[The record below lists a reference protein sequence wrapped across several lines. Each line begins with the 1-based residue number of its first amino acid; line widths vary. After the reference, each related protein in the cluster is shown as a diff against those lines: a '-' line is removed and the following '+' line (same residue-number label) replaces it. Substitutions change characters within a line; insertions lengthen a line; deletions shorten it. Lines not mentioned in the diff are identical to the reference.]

1 MKGNINLISYD
12 CYQQAT
18 EKQLAG
24 LKWKENRVYY
34 ISEIHNEKMQ
44 DEIYGYIDDRCRR
57 LSLSTVVNDIYRFDL
72 LKEFLNEKCTSCSS
86 ITDKKWEELERSYK
100 AFLYKKGLALY
111 VRRNR
116 PDRRNVEQQSSAQ
129 ISFLKMYYEYV
140 VKCKTADIP
149 ENEKDV
155 WDMRK
160 LDIVPRS
167 NPIRGRYRLDFRE
180 IRQKEFKE
188 IIKKI
193 LYSHCQTKA
202 MGSIKG
208 ELRGFRRFASFMY
221 DRFPEVKHFTE
232 ISRDMIEDYLV
243 YIKTDTGLTSVSY
256 TTELSVLDNLL
267 DEIGRELEIGNICN
281 LFLSSDCRA
290 YDNALPEAYSDA
302 EIRRFNC
309 ALTKLKPQLGRCLII
324 HQMLGTRIEDTLTL
338 RRDCLSEK
346 SGHYFITI
354 IQQKTRKYKRPV
366 SNQLAELIRKAIEV
380 SEKEHPDSEYIFLQ
394 DNGKLYT
401 DSMLKYHVNIMIY
414 ENDIRDDNGNY
425 FEFRTHRF
433 RHTFGVKL
441 TEMKLDDDSIARLLG
456 HEVKRLLEY
465 FKEEESICQVD
476 ENQLDDYFRKLEEK
490 DTKDD
495 TFNKRIVHYIKFYQ
509 FLNVRGYMKEIPFKP
524 EYYLKKTYPEHHD
537 RTVEEKVYMEIL
549 HKLYAFPLVPRLIFL
564 HLWCTGLRISEVCTL
579 KGDAYYWDGEDAWLK
594 VYQIKMKAD
603 KMIPIPLVM
612 YRIMRKYIEREHIR
626 PKDYIFKGKDGGAY
640 RGTTFRQEFQQY
652 CDKNGIADGS
662 YIFKTHDYRHTLATQ
677 FYDEDVSIQTI
688 RDYLGHFSEEMT
700 KQYVD
705 FMPKRIEKASD
716 TYFKKP
722 ENDLAST
729 IKAKKRGERK

>member
-1 MKGNINLISYD
+1 
-12 CYQQAT
+12 
-18 EKQLAG
+18 
-24 LKWKENRVYY
+24 
-34 ISEIHNEKMQ
+34 
-44 DEIYGYIDDRCRR
+44 
-57 LSLSTVVNDIYRFDL
+57 
-72 LKEFLNEKCTSCSS
+72 
-86 ITDKKWEELERSYK
+86 
-100 AFLYKKGLALY
+100 
-111 VRRNR
+111 
-116 PDRRNVEQQSSAQ
+116 
-129 ISFLKMYYEYV
+129 
-140 VKCKTADIP
+140 
-149 ENEKDV
+149 
-155 WDMRK
+155 
-160 LDIVPRS
+160 
-167 NPIRGRYRLDFRE
+167 
-180 IRQKEFKE
+180 
-188 IIKKI
+188 
-193 LYSHCQTKA
+193 

-366 SNQLAELIRKAIEV
+366 SNQLAELLRKAIEV

-456 HEVKRLLEY
+456 H
-465 FKEEESICQVD
+465 
-476 ENQLDDYFRKLEEK
+476 K
-490 DTKDD
+490 DTRTIPHYRRLRNEALAED
-495 TFNKRIVHYIKFYQ
+495 TKA
-509 FLNVRGYMKEIPFKP
+509 VRDEMNELLAQYRREKENA
-524 EYYLKKTYPEHHD
+524 ET
-537 RTVEEKVYMEIL
+537 R
-549 HKLYAFPLVPRLIFL
+549 
-564 HLWCTGLRISEVCTL
+564 
-579 KGDAYYWDGEDAWLK
+579 
-594 VYQIKMKAD
+594 
-603 KMIPIPLVM
+603 
-612 YRIMRKYIEREHIR
+612 
-626 PKDYIFKGKDGGAY
+626 
-640 RGTTFRQEFQQY
+640 
-652 CDKNGIADGS
+652 
-662 YIFKTHDYRHTLATQ
+662 
-677 FYDEDVSIQTI
+677 
-688 RDYLGHFSEEMT
+688 
-700 KQYVD
+700 
-705 FMPKRIEKASD
+705 
-716 TYFKKP
+716 
-722 ENDLAST
+722 
-729 IKAKKRGERK
+729 

>member
-34 ISEIHNEKMQ
+34 ISEIHNEKIQ

-129 ISFLKMYYEYV
+129 VSFLKMYYEYV

-208 ELRGFRRFASFMY
+208 ELHGFRRFASFMY

-267 DEIGRELEIGNICN
+267 DEIGRELEIENICN

-338 RRDCLSEK
+338 RRDC
-346 SGHYFITI
+346 F
-354 IQQKTRKYKRPV
+354 
-366 SNQLAELIRKAIEV
+366 SNQFCQLIANWSFV
-380 SEKEHPDSEYIFLQ
+380 FPCFLL

-414 ENDIRDDNGNY
+414 ENDIRDDKGNY

-456 HEVKRLLEY
+456 H
-465 FKEEESICQVD
+465 
-476 ENQLDDYFRKLEEK
+476 K
-490 DTKDD
+490 DTRTIPHYRRLRNEALAED
-495 TFNKRIVHYIKFYQ
+495 TKA
-509 FLNVRGYMKEIPFKP
+509 VRDEMNELLAQYRREKENA
-524 EYYLKKTYPEHHD
+524 ET
-537 RTVEEKVYMEIL
+537 R
-549 HKLYAFPLVPRLIFL
+549 
-564 HLWCTGLRISEVCTL
+564 
-579 KGDAYYWDGEDAWLK
+579 
-594 VYQIKMKAD
+594 
-603 KMIPIPLVM
+603 
-612 YRIMRKYIEREHIR
+612 
-626 PKDYIFKGKDGGAY
+626 
-640 RGTTFRQEFQQY
+640 
-652 CDKNGIADGS
+652 
-662 YIFKTHDYRHTLATQ
+662 
-677 FYDEDVSIQTI
+677 
-688 RDYLGHFSEEMT
+688 
-700 KQYVD
+700 
-705 FMPKRIEKASD
+705 
-716 TYFKKP
+716 
-722 ENDLAST
+722 
-729 IKAKKRGERK
+729 

>member
-267 DEIGRELEIGNICN
+267 DEIGRELEIGNILIRCQGCDQAVFLMDCSGSSIRMNNIFPCIKAIYCTFQRCITLCCIPCLSILFCN
-281 LFLSSDCRA
+281 VDLCIYTFVC
-290 YDNALPEAYSDA
+290 Y
-302 EIRRFNC
+302 IF
-309 ALTKLKPQLGRCLII
+309 GRCLSDSKSHII
-324 HQMLGTRIEDTLTL
+324 RLCIDLIPCWN
-338 RRDCLSEK
+338 RD
-346 SGHYFITI
+346 FFQI
-354 IQQKTRKYKRPV
+354 
-366 SNQLAELIRKAIEV
+366 NN
-380 SEKEHPDSEYIFLQ
+380 FL
-394 DNGKLYT
+394 
-401 DSMLKYHVNIMIY
+401 
-414 ENDIRDDNGNY
+414 
-425 FEFRTHRF
+425 
-433 RHTFGVKL
+433 
-441 TEMKLDDDSIARLLG
+441 
-456 HEVKRLLEY
+456 
-465 FKEEESICQVD
+465 C
-476 ENQLDDYFRKLEEK
+476 
-490 DTKDD
+490 
-495 TFNKRIVHYIKFYQ
+495 
-509 FLNVRGYMKEIPFKP
+509 
-524 EYYLKKTYPEHHD
+524 
-537 RTVEEKVYMEIL
+537 
-549 HKLYAFPLVPRLIFL
+549 FL
-564 HLWCTGLRISEVCTL
+564 HCEL
-579 KGDAYYWDGEDAWLK
+579 
-594 VYQIKMKAD
+594 
-603 KMIPIPLVM
+603 
-612 YRIMRKYIEREHIR
+612 
-626 PKDYIFKGKDGGAY
+626 
-640 RGTTFRQEFQQY
+640 
-652 CDKNGIADGS
+652 
-662 YIFKTHDYRHTLATQ
+662 
-677 FYDEDVSIQTI
+677 
-688 RDYLGHFSEEMT
+688 
-700 KQYVD
+700 
-705 FMPKRIEKASD
+705 
-716 TYFKKP
+716 
-722 ENDLAST
+722 
-729 IKAKKRGERK
+729 

>member
-243 YIKTDTGLTSVSY
+243 YIKTDTGLTS
-256 TTELSVLDNLL
+256 
-267 DEIGRELEIGNICN
+267 
-281 LFLSSDCRA
+281 DCRT

-366 SNQLAELIRKAIEV
+366 SDQLAELIRKAIEV

-441 TEMKLDDDSIARLLG
+441 TEMKLDDDSIVRLLG
-456 HEVKRLLEY
+456 H
-465 FKEEESICQVD
+465 
-476 ENQLDDYFRKLEEK
+476 K
-490 DTKDD
+490 DTRTIPHYRRLRNEALAED
-495 TFNKRIVHYIKFYQ
+495 TKA
-509 FLNVRGYMKEIPFKP
+509 VRDEMNELLAQYRREKENA
-524 EYYLKKTYPEHHD
+524 ET
-537 RTVEEKVYMEIL
+537 R
-549 HKLYAFPLVPRLIFL
+549 
-564 HLWCTGLRISEVCTL
+564 
-579 KGDAYYWDGEDAWLK
+579 
-594 VYQIKMKAD
+594 
-603 KMIPIPLVM
+603 
-612 YRIMRKYIEREHIR
+612 
-626 PKDYIFKGKDGGAY
+626 
-640 RGTTFRQEFQQY
+640 
-652 CDKNGIADGS
+652 
-662 YIFKTHDYRHTLATQ
+662 
-677 FYDEDVSIQTI
+677 
-688 RDYLGHFSEEMT
+688 
-700 KQYVD
+700 
-705 FMPKRIEKASD
+705 
-716 TYFKKP
+716 
-722 ENDLAST
+722 
-729 IKAKKRGERK
+729 

>member
-1 MKGNINLISYD
+1 MKYRVVSVLKDNRPRFLIISDIEEIEILPSKYLKHLDQINASPNTVKSAAFALSY
-12 CYQQAT
+12 YYNYLQEQT
-18 EKQLAG
+18 IG
-24 LKWKENRVYY
+24 L
-34 ISEIHNEKMQ
+34 
-44 DEIYGYIDDRCRR
+44 DEITLLSYSEQNKHFID
-57 LSLSTVVNDIYRFDL
+57 
-72 LKEFLNEKCTSCSS
+72 
-86 ITDKKWEELERSYK
+86 
-100 AFLYKKGLALY
+100 FLYWVKSGKHTEH
-111 VRRNR
+111 
-116 PDRRNVEQQSSAQ
+116 RRNVEQQSSAQ

-267 DEIGRELEIGNICN
+267 DEIGRELEIENICN

-366 SNQLAELIRKAIEV
+366 SDQLAELIRKAIEV

-456 HEVKRLLEY
+456 H
-465 FKEEESICQVD
+465 
-476 ENQLDDYFRKLEEK
+476 K
-490 DTKDD
+490 DTRTIPHYRRLRNEALAED
-495 TFNKRIVHYIKFYQ
+495 TKA
-509 FLNVRGYMKEIPFKP
+509 VRDEMNELLAQYRREKENA
-524 EYYLKKTYPEHHD
+524 ET
-537 RTVEEKVYMEIL
+537 R
-549 HKLYAFPLVPRLIFL
+549 
-564 HLWCTGLRISEVCTL
+564 
-579 KGDAYYWDGEDAWLK
+579 
-594 VYQIKMKAD
+594 
-603 KMIPIPLVM
+603 
-612 YRIMRKYIEREHIR
+612 
-626 PKDYIFKGKDGGAY
+626 
-640 RGTTFRQEFQQY
+640 
-652 CDKNGIADGS
+652 
-662 YIFKTHDYRHTLATQ
+662 
-677 FYDEDVSIQTI
+677 
-688 RDYLGHFSEEMT
+688 
-700 KQYVD
+700 
-705 FMPKRIEKASD
+705 
-716 TYFKKP
+716 
-722 ENDLAST
+722 
-729 IKAKKRGERK
+729 

>member
-1 MKGNINLISYD
+1 MNREKFREIHDLLMEQLDVSRELSDEEILEVIDELILNQSKELFFSLKEKVGLRQELFCSVRKLDVLQELIEDESITEIMVNGPDNIFVERAGKLTRWNKTFTSKEKLEDVI
-12 CYQQAT
+12 QQIV
-18 EKQLAG
+18 G
-24 LKWKENRVYY
+24 RCNRVV
-34 ISEIHNEKMQ
+34 NESMPIV
-44 DEIYGYIDDRCRR
+44 DAR
-57 LSLSTVVNDIYRFDL
+57 LENGARVN
-72 LKEFLNEKCTSCSS
+72 
-86 ITDKKWEELERSYK
+86 
-100 AFLYKKGLALY
+100 KKGLALY

-366 SNQLAELIRKAIEV
+366 SDQLAELIRKAIEV

-456 HEVKRLLEY
+456 H
-465 FKEEESICQVD
+465 
-476 ENQLDDYFRKLEEK
+476 K
-490 DTKDD
+490 DTRTIPHYRRLRNEALAED
-495 TFNKRIVHYIKFYQ
+495 TKA
-509 FLNVRGYMKEIPFKP
+509 VRDEMNELLAQYRREKENA
-524 EYYLKKTYPEHHD
+524 ET
-537 RTVEEKVYMEIL
+537 R
-549 HKLYAFPLVPRLIFL
+549 
-564 HLWCTGLRISEVCTL
+564 
-579 KGDAYYWDGEDAWLK
+579 
-594 VYQIKMKAD
+594 
-603 KMIPIPLVM
+603 
-612 YRIMRKYIEREHIR
+612 
-626 PKDYIFKGKDGGAY
+626 
-640 RGTTFRQEFQQY
+640 
-652 CDKNGIADGS
+652 
-662 YIFKTHDYRHTLATQ
+662 
-677 FYDEDVSIQTI
+677 
-688 RDYLGHFSEEMT
+688 
-700 KQYVD
+700 
-705 FMPKRIEKASD
+705 
-716 TYFKKP
+716 
-722 ENDLAST
+722 
-729 IKAKKRGERK
+729 

>member
-1 MKGNINLISYD
+1 M
-12 CYQQAT
+12 
-18 EKQLAG
+18 
-24 LKWKENRVYY
+24 
-34 ISEIHNEKMQ
+34 
-44 DEIYGYIDDRCRR
+44 
-57 LSLSTVVNDIYRFDL
+57 
-72 LKEFLNEKCTSCSS
+72 
-86 ITDKKWEELERSYK
+86 
-100 AFLYKKGLALY
+100 ALY

-354 IQQKTRKYKRPV
+354 IQQKTR
-366 SNQLAELIRKAIEV
+366 
-380 SEKEHPDSEYIFLQ
+380 
-394 DNGKLYT
+394 
-401 DSMLKYHVNIMIY
+401 NI
-414 ENDIRDDNGNY
+414 
-425 FEFRTHRF
+425 
-433 RHTFGVKL
+433 
-441 TEMKLDDDSIARLLG
+441 
-456 HEVKRLLEY
+456 
-465 FKEEESICQVD
+465 
-476 ENQLDDYFRKLEEK
+476 
-490 DTKDD
+490 
-495 TFNKRIVHYIKFYQ
+495 
-509 FLNVRGYMKEIPFKP
+509 
-524 EYYLKKTYPEHHD
+524 KT
-537 RTVEEKVYMEIL
+537 
-549 HKLYAFPLVPRLIFL
+549 
-564 HLWCTGLRISEVCTL
+564 S
-579 KGDAYYWDGEDAWLK
+579 
-594 VYQIKMKAD
+594 
-603 KMIPIPLVM
+603 
-612 YRIMRKYIEREHIR
+612 
-626 PKDYIFKGKDGGAY
+626 
-640 RGTTFRQEFQQY
+640 
-652 CDKNGIADGS
+652 
-662 YIFKTHDYRHTLATQ
+662 
-677 FYDEDVSIQTI
+677 
-688 RDYLGHFSEEMT
+688 
-700 KQYVD
+700 
-705 FMPKRIEKASD
+705 
-716 TYFKKP
+716 
-722 ENDLAST
+722 
-729 IKAKKRGERK
+729 

>member
-1 MKGNINLISYD
+1 MEYNTCLDWTENFEQEFERRRGYSIIPYLVCLNTGCVIPKPDSPAYVFEKDGLAEMINFDFLKTLTE
-12 CYQQAT
+12 CYC
-18 EKQLAG
+18 
-24 LKWKENRVYY
+24 EN
-34 ISEIHNEKMQ
+34 HL
-44 DEIYGYIDDRCRR
+44 GR
-57 LSLSTVVNDIYRFDL
+57 LSDFARKYGKTIRYQVAYNKPFEIGKS
-72 LKEFLNEKCTSCSS
+72 
-86 ITDKKWEELERSYK
+86 
-100 AFLYKKGLALY
+100 ALY
-111 VRRNR
+111 
-116 PDRRNVEQQSSAQ
+116 
-129 ISFLKMYYEYV
+129 
-140 VKCKTADIP
+140 ADIP

-414 ENDIRDDNGNY
+414 ENDIRDDKGNY

-456 HEVKRLLEY
+456 H
-465 FKEEESICQVD
+465 
-476 ENQLDDYFRKLEEK
+476 K
-490 DTKDD
+490 DTRTIPHYRRLRNEALAED
-495 TFNKRIVHYIKFYQ
+495 TKA
-509 FLNVRGYMKEIPFKP
+509 VRDEMNELLAQYRREKENA
-524 EYYLKKTYPEHHD
+524 ET
-537 RTVEEKVYMEIL
+537 R
-549 HKLYAFPLVPRLIFL
+549 
-564 HLWCTGLRISEVCTL
+564 
-579 KGDAYYWDGEDAWLK
+579 
-594 VYQIKMKAD
+594 
-603 KMIPIPLVM
+603 
-612 YRIMRKYIEREHIR
+612 
-626 PKDYIFKGKDGGAY
+626 
-640 RGTTFRQEFQQY
+640 
-652 CDKNGIADGS
+652 
-662 YIFKTHDYRHTLATQ
+662 
-677 FYDEDVSIQTI
+677 
-688 RDYLGHFSEEMT
+688 
-700 KQYVD
+700 
-705 FMPKRIEKASD
+705 
-716 TYFKKP
+716 
-722 ENDLAST
+722 
-729 IKAKKRGERK
+729 